1 VWGHEKLVDT
11 GDCGGQV
18 LARARQWVET
28 LIDRYQPAWAAT
40 EAPYVPRGDRKVP
53 FNAATNSRLQRLAGV
68 AESVAFER
76 GVSYREPDIRAVARH
91 FLGSHGA
98 LLQRDKKKQLT
109 KTYCEAHG
117 WKPVSQDEADALALL
132 SYMEFSLSPRAA
144 RLRGERLP
152 LFL

>member
-1 VWGHEKLVDT
+1 
-11 GDCGGQV
+11 
-18 LARARQWVET
+18 
-28 LIDRYQPAWAAT
+28 
-40 EAPYVPRGDRKVP
+40 
-53 FNAATNSRLQRLAGV
+53 
-68 AESVAFER
+68 
-76 GVSYREPDIRAVARH
+76 VSYREPDIRAVARH

-98 LLQRDKKKQLT
+98 LLQRGKKKQLT